1 MKSQHQNRWYS
12 RLWRRRGIL
21 LSLELVLSPME
32 SEDKW
37 QAIRTLAATAV
48 GAGRIDKSMSSAV
61 EAALVS
67 REKSM
72 TTGMEKGIAIPH
84 AAVDG
89 IEDVVAVL
97 GLSPAG
103 IPFETLDGNPAQI
116 IVCLVIPRAKKLLH
130 IKTLAEIARLLSRA
144 EVRERLLECNSP
156 AEVLATLAELEES

>member
-1 MKSQHQNRWYS
+1 MKLSD
-12 RLWRRRGIL
+12 L
-21 LSLELVLSPME
+21 LSQDLVLCPME

-144 EVRERLLECNSP
+144 EVREGLLLCNSP
-156 AEVLATLAELEES
+156 SDVLAALVELEDS